1 MGGMQ
6 LEVIAE
12 LLAYLVAAAAL
23 TGLGLAAEFASFL
36 RLGAGET
43 TIAVWFAFFGALL
56 LYAGVYMM
64 GYERLAKTALAL
76 RA

>member
-1 MGGMQ
+1 MIAMQ

-12 LLAYLVAAAAL
+12 LIAYLVAAAAL
-23 TGLGLAAEFASFL
+23 TGLGLAAEISSFL

-43 TIAVWFAFFGALL
+43 TIAIWFAFIGALL

-64 GYERLAKTALAL
+64 GYEKLAKTALAL
-76 RA
+76 RS